1 MSKIIYCIAQFT
13 PKAGKMDTLFNVL
26 KNLEPNTLR
35 EEGCLSYR
43 VTKQIKNS
51 FAEGKSMPI
60 VFNEAWATVEDFE
73 RHCQSKVIV
82 DFFERECLSE
92 DGLVESY
99 NVTAYMDE

>member
-1 MSKIIYCIAQFT
+1 
-13 PKAGKMDTLFNVL
+13 
-26 KNLEPNTLR
+26 
-35 EEGCLSYR
+35 
-43 VTKQIKNS
+43 
-51 FAEGKSMPI
+51 MPI